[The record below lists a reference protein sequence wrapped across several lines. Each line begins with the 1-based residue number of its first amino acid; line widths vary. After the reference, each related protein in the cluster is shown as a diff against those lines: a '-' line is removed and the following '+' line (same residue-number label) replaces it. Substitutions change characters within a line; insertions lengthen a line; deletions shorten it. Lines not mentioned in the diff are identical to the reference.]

1 LQCYFP
7 MNDMLSSS
15 WFVSLLLNSSL
26 WIQVSALDKAT
37 GKSQKITITADKGR
51 FSQDEIDR
59 MIREAEEN
67 AEADNAQRKR
77 VEAKNALESYLYNVK
92 STMADTTATGLRSK
106 LEPTDVETV
115 ETSISGGLQWLD
127 EHASDSE
134 ESISAKK
141 AEIEAV
147 VGPIMSKAYQQ
158 QAPSEQQP
166 AGGDSAASGAG
177 PSVEEL

>member
-1 LQCYFP
+1 
-7 MNDMLSSS
+7 
-15 WFVSLLLNSSL
+15 
-26 WIQVSALDKAT
+26 
-37 GKSQKITITADKGR
+37 
-51 FSQDEIDR
+51 
-59 MIREAEEN
+59 
-67 AEADNAQRKR
+67 